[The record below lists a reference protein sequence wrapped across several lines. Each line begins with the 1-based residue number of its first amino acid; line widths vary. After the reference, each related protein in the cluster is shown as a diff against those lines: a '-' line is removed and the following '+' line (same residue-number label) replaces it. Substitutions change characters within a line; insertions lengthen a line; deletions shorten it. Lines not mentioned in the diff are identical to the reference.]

1 MAGKTQREFPFLD
14 VAQHASQSASAK
26 KGIYVKVRHGT
37 GLVIAVVRHD
47 QLSEEAMEAIARF
60 RLAQYVAAGLYD
72 AQHAWRYQKRGD
84 PALKALS
91 GHDMHVAVGHT
102 NGRFLAY
109 LCIQSALPL
118 SDISH
123 TSGLRNSNPSPRICE
138 QARPLFPVETEYG
151 DIYNLH
157 PGLRVM
163 PVSGVRE
170 LSRLVRNQDPA
181 LRRDPIV
188 QLALAE
194 VLLAGATTLYNRSW
208 RIEAVVGCAAPD
220 ARRVLYA
227 MGMPIAY
234 APAAPV
240 IGDNLGG
247 GAPEIP
253 NDLLWAQAANVP
265 GRFWP
270 YAIATADL
278 RLDHDY
284 FDALDRVLDASDK
297 VTALRAVARNRLGA
311 PRRRARYVA
320 SEGQAGGLF
329 WTDRPLDP
337 VTYDASPSTELDNVA
352 SA

>member
-1 MAGKTQREFPFLD
+1 MAGMTQREFPFLD
-14 VAQHASQSASAK
+14 AAHHVSQSTS
-26 KGIYVKVRHGT
+26 KGVSVKVRHGT

-47 QLSEEAMEAIARF
+47 QLSEEALEAIARF

-118 SDISH
+118 IDTSH
-123 TSGLRNSNPSPRICE
+123 ASGIKNPNPSPRLCE
-138 QARPLFPVETEYG
+138 QERPLFPVETEYG
-151 DIYNLH
+151 GIYNLH

-194 VLLAGATTLYNRSW
+194 VLLAGARTLYHRAW
-208 RIEAVVGCAAPD
+208 RIEAVVGCIAPD

-234 APAAPV
+234 APGAPV
-240 IGDNLGG
+240 IGENLGG
-247 GAPEIP
+247 GAPELP
-253 NDLLWAQAANVP
+253 NELLWAQAAHVP

-270 YAIATADL
+270 CAIASADL

-284 FDALDRVLDASDK
+284 FDSLDQVLESGDK
-297 VTALRAVARNRLGA
+297 ITALRAVARNRLGA
-311 PRRRARYVA
+311 PRRRARYIA
-320 SEGQAGGLF
+320 SEEQAGGLF

-337 VTYDASPSTELDNVA
+337 VAYGTSASAELDSAA